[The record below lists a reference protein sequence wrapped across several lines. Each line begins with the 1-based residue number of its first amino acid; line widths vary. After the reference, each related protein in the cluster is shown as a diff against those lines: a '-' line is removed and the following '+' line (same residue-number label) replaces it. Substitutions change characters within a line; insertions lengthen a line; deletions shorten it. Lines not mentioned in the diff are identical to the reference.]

1 MSITICSSSTRSS
14 SRLRAYRFPSPT
26 TPSRPSA
33 KVSTSLRLVSEDIN
47 LTSENLGARRLL
59 NVIEKITENIG
70 FMGPDSTQKTYVIDL
85 AFVSKELK
93 DYYTKADLKR
103 YML

>member
-1 MSITICSSSTRSS
+1 MS
-14 SRLRAYRFPSPT
+14 
-26 TPSRPSA
+26 
-33 KVSTSLRLVSEDIN
+33 
-47 LTSENLGARRLL
+47 SENLGARRLL

-70 FMGPDSTQKTYVIDL
+70 FMGPDSPQKTYIIDQ
-85 AFVSKELK
+85 AFVAKELK